1 MKITVIGAGNVGG
14 TAALR
19 LAQENFADIVLLD
32 IFGGVA
38 QGKAFDMEDAR
49 QLLKLNYSVRGAQEM
64 QEMEGSDIV
73 VVTAGFP
80 RKPGMTR
87 EELLNKNAQI
97 LKDVCSNI
105 TQYAPQAI
113 VITVTNPLDI
123 MTLYAIKTFHF
134 DRSKFFGMGV
144 SLDAAR
150 FANLIAKKTGI
161 AVTDID
167 PVVIGSHGEGMMP
180 LPRFTTI
187 KGVPLDEFLDEE
199 AIRMLVTQT
208 IGRGLEIVTLLG
220 SGSAFYAPS
229 AAVAALVK
237 AIVKDEKRII
247 GVSTYLQGECGIL
260 DSCVGMPCR
269 IGKKGIE
276 AIVELE
282 LSSEEKKALVQ
293 SADKIREQSKAI
305 TV

>member
-14 TAALR
+14 TTALR
-19 LAQENFADIVLLD
+19 LAQESFADIVLLD

-49 QLLKLNYSVRGAQEM
+49 QLLKCNYSIRGSSDM
-64 QEMEGSDIV
+64 QEMKDSDII

-97 LKDVCSNI
+97 LKDVCSKI
-105 TQYAPQAI
+105 ILYAPQAI
-113 VITVTNPLDI
+113 VISVTNPLDI
-123 MTLYAIKTFHF
+123 MTLFAIETFNF
-134 DRSKFFGMGV
+134 DRSRFFGMGV

-150 FANLIAKKTGI
+150 FANLIAQKTGVP
-161 AVTDID
+161 VTDID

-180 LPRFTTI
+180 LSRFTTI
-187 KGVPLDEFLDEE
+187 KGVSLDEFLDDD
-199 AIRMLVTQT
+199 AVKTLVSQT
-208 IGRGLEIVTLLG
+208 VGRGLEIVTLLG

-229 AAVAALVK
+229 AAVAGIVR

-247 GVSTYLQGECGIL
+247 GVSTYLKGECGIT
-260 DSCVGMPCR
+260 DSCVGLPCR
-269 IGKKGIE
+269 IGKKGVE

-282 LSSEEKKALVQ
+282 LSSDEIKALRQ
-293 SADKIREQSKAI
+293 SADRIREQSKAI

>member
-14 TAALR
+14 TTALR

-32 IFGGVA
+32 IAGGVA
-38 QGKAFDMEDAR
+38 QGKAFDMDDAR
-49 QLLKLNYSVRGAQEM
+49 HLLKMNYSVRGSSDM
-64 QEMEGSDIV
+64 QEMKGSDIV
-73 VVTAGFP
+73 IVTAGFP

-105 TQYAPQAI
+105 VAYAPQAI

-123 MTLYAIKTFHF
+123 MTLFAIKTFGF
-134 DRSKFFGMGV
+134 DRARFFGMGV

-150 FANLIAKKTGI
+150 FANLIARQTGV

-167 PVVIGSHGEGMMP
+167 AVVVGSHGEGMMP
-180 LPRFTTI
+180 LPKYTTI
-187 KGVPLDEFLDEE
+187 KGVPLDEFVDDE
-199 AIRMLVTQT
+199 ASRKLVDQT
-208 IGRGLEIVTLLG
+208 VGRGLEIVTLLG

-229 AAVAALVK
+229 AAIAAIVRS
-237 AIVKDEKRII
+237 IVKDEKRII
-247 GVSTYLQGECGIL
+247 GVSTYGNGEYGIIG
-260 DSCVGMPCR
+260 SCVGMPCR
-269 IGKKGIE
+269 IGARGIE
-276 AIVELE
+276 AIVELD
-282 LSSEEKKALVQ
+282 LSSEEKTALLR
-293 SADKIREQSKAI
+293 SADRIREQLQAI